1 MSTKKRYLL
10 DGLWKTLYDMVT
22 VHGRGVTAGEV
33 ARQRGV
39 ARSTA
44 KRWLNDMVAEGGAV
58 TETVAGR
65 NHQDTQLYAPVLITA
80 DRAFLEKN
88 R

>member
-1 MSTKKRYLL
+1 MSTKKRYLM
-10 DGLWKTLYDMVT
+10 DGLWKTLYDMVIMY
-22 VHGRGVTAGEV
+22 GRGVTAGEV
-33 ARQRGV
+33 ARKRGV

-44 KRWLNDMVAEGGAV
+44 VRWLNEMVAEGGAV

-65 NHQDTQLYAPVLITA
+65 NHQDTRLYAPVVITA
-80 DRAFLEKN
+80 DRTFLEQN